1 MQDVLKKLVDELK
14 GAAGANLKSVVL
26 YGSKVSGEFHA
37 RHSDVNILCVVERG
51 GAAELVEL
59 RPTVAWWMRQGHPA
73 PLVFTDEELHRAAD
87 IFAIELLDIKAH
99 HRVLFGED
107 FFAHLDVPMT
117 LHRAQVERE
126 LRTNALRLRQ
136 AILTASGGAE
146 DHLRLMTS
154 SISSFAALFRHALL
168 ALGEKPPEDK
178 RSAIERMAALV
189 GADAKPFET
198 VLDVREGKLRE
209 SLVDAPATL
218 RGYLV
223 LVDRVTEEVDRRLA
237 RA

>member
-37 RHSDVNILCVVERG
+37 RHSDVNTLCVVERG
-51 GAAELVEL
+51 GAAELSEL
-59 RPTVAWWMRQGHPA
+59 RPAVTWWMRQGHAA
-73 PLVFTDEELHRAAD
+73 PLVFTEEELHRAAD

-107 FFAHLDVPMT
+107 LFAHLDVPMT
-117 LHRAQVERE
+117 LHRGQVERE

-136 AILTASGGAE
+136 TILTTSNGE
-146 DHLRLMTS
+146 DYLRLMTS

-209 SLVDAPATL
+209 SQVDVPATL
-218 RGYLV
+218 RGYLA
-223 LVDRVTEEVDRRLA
+223 LVERVTDEVDRRLA
-237 RA
+237 HS

>member
-37 RHSDVNILCVVERG
+37 RHSDVNILCVIESG
-51 GAAELVEL
+51 GATALAEL
-59 RPTVAWWMRQGHPA
+59 RPAVAWWMRQGHSA
-73 PLVFTDEELHRAAD
+73 PLVFTEEELHRAAD

-107 FFAHLDVPMT
+107 LFAHLDVPMT

-136 AILTASGGAE
+136 AILTTSNGE

-178 RSAIERMAALV
+178 RSAIQRMAALV
-189 GADAKPFET
+189 GADAEPFET
-198 VLDVREGKLRE
+198 VLAVREGKLRE
-209 SLVDAPATL
+209 SQMDVSATL
-218 RGYLV
+218 RGYLA
-223 LVDRVTEEVDRRLA
+223 LVERVTDEVDRRLA
-237 RA
+237 HS

>member
-37 RHSDVNILCVVERG
+37 RHSDVNILCVIESG
-51 GAAELVEL
+51 GATALAEL
-59 RPTVAWWMRQGHPA
+59 RPAVAWWMRQGHSA
-73 PLVFTDEELHRAAD
+73 PLVFTEEELHRAAD
-87 IFAIELLDIKAH
+87 IFAIELLDIKTH
-99 HRVLFGED
+99 HGVLFGED
-107 FFAHLDVPMT
+107 LFAHLDVPMT

-136 AILTASGGAE
+136 VILTTSNGE

-168 ALGEKPPEDK
+168 ALGEKPPGDK
-178 RSAIERMAALV
+178 RAVIQRMAALI

-209 SLVDAPATL
+209 SQVDVPATL
-218 RGYLV
+218 RGYLA
-223 LVDRVTEEVDRRLA
+223 LVERVTEEVDRRLA
-237 RA
+237 HS

>member
-1 MQDVLKKLVDELK
+1 MQDVLKKLVDELR

-51 GAAELVEL
+51 GAAELAAL
-59 RPTVAWWMRQGHPA
+59 RPAIAWWMRQGNSA
-73 PLVFTDEELHRAAD
+73 PLVFTEEELHRAAD

-107 FFAHLDVPMT
+107 LFAHLDVPMS

-136 AILTASGGAE
+136 AVLTAAGGAE
-146 DHLRLMTS
+146 THLRLMTT
-154 SISSFAALFRHALL
+154 SISSFAVLFRHALL

-178 RSAIERMAALV
+178 RSAIARMAALV
-189 GADAKPFET
+189 GADPKPFET
-198 VLDVREGKLRE
+198 VLDVRESKLRE
-209 SLVDAPATL
+209 SQVDVPATL
-218 RGYLV
+218 SGYLA
-223 LVDRVTEEVDRRLA
+223 LVERVTDEVDRRLA
-237 RA
+237 HA

>member
-1 MQDVLKKLVDELK
+1 
-14 GAAGANLKSVVL
+14 
-26 YGSKVSGEFHA
+26 
-37 RHSDVNILCVVERG
+37 VNILCVVERG
-51 GAAELVEL
+51 GAAELAEL
-59 RPTVAWWMRQGHPA
+59 RPAIAWWMRQGHSA
-73 PLVFTDEELHRAAD
+73 PLVFTEEELHRAAD

-107 FFAHLDVPMT
+107 LFAHLDVPMT

-136 AILTASGGAE
+136 AILTTSNGE

-178 RSAIERMAALV
+178 RSAIQRMAALV
-189 GADAKPFET
+189 GGDAKPFET
-198 VLDVREGKLRE
+198 VLAVREGKQRE
-209 SLVDAPATL
+209 SQMDVPATL
-218 RGYLV
+218 RAYLA
-223 LVDRVTEEVDRRLA
+223 LVERVTEEVDRRLA
-237 RA
+237 HS

>member
-1 MQDVLKKLVDELK
+1 MQDVLIKLVDELK

-37 RHSDVNILCVVERG
+37 GHSDVNILCVVERG
-51 GAAELVEL
+51 GAAELAEL
-59 RPTVAWWMRQGHPA
+59 RPAVAWWMRQGHPA
-73 PLVFTDEELHRAAD
+73 PLVFTEGELHRAAD

-107 FFAHLDVPMT
+107 LFAHLDVPMT

-126 LRTNALRLRQ
+126 LRTNTLRLRQ
-136 AILTASGGAE
+136 AILTASGRAE
-146 DHLRLMTS
+146 DHMRLMTS
-154 SISSFAALFRHALL
+154 ALSSFAVLFRHALL

-178 RSAIERMAALV
+178 RSAIQRMAALV
-189 GADAKPFET
+189 GGDAKPFET

-209 SLVDAPATL
+209 SHVDVPATL
-218 RGYLV
+218 RGYLA
-223 LVDRVTEEVDRRLA
+223 LVERVAEEVDRRLA
-237 RA
+237 HA